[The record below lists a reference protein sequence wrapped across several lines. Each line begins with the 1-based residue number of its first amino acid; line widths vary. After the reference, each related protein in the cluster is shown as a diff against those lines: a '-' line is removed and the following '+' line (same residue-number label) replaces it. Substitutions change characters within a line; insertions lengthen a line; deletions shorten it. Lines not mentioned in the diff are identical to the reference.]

1 MPVLRYPSKISKS
14 YLLKLSLPIFL
25 SNITIPF
32 VGIVDTSL
40 MGHLESEKYLA
51 ATSIAATVITLV
63 FWSFGF
69 LRMGTVGIV
78 SQSLGRG
85 DYQDIVR
92 TVIRNILIAI
102 FISIFIIILKV
113 PILFIILEYFKPS
126 SETFELIKAY
136 ISIRIYSSPAELSMY
151 VIVGFYLGI
160 QKTNISSF
168 TVILFSILNIFFSI
182 YFVKNLGLKIEGV
195 AYGTLISAYLTIMIL
210 IPYTYFFIKKYFKII
225 PRFKR
230 IFNLNKIL
238 KLFYINFDIFIRTLL
253 LTFAFL
259 WLTFQSSK
267 LGEEYLAANTIL
279 LQFLT
284 LAAFFLDSYAF
295 STEGV
300 IGYSIGRRSE
310 KSFFQVVKNSFELS
324 FITAILISI
333 IYVIFFKELVGLL
346 TDIDIVKYITFGFVF
361 WIVFLPPIASFCYQ
375 FDGVF
380 IGAAQTKEMRN
391 AMIIS
396 VATFIFISIYL
407 QKYFGNH
414 GLWLS
419 MILFMIMRS
428 LTLMYFFKN
437 ILKKFK

>member
-230 IFNLNKIL
+230 IFI
-238 KLFYINFDIFIRTLL
+238 
-253 LTFAFL
+253 
-259 WLTFQSSK
+259 
-267 LGEEYLAANTIL
+267 
-279 LQFLT
+279 
-284 LAAFFLDSYAF
+284 
-295 STEGV
+295 
-300 IGYSIGRRSE
+300 
-310 KSFFQVVKNSFELS
+310 
-324 FITAILISI
+324 
-333 IYVIFFKELVGLL
+333 
-346 TDIDIVKYITFGFVF
+346 
-361 WIVFLPPIASFCYQ
+361 
-375 FDGVF
+375 
-380 IGAAQTKEMRN
+380 
-391 AMIIS
+391 
-396 VATFIFISIYL
+396 
-407 QKYFGNH
+407 
-414 GLWLS
+414 
-419 MILFMIMRS
+419 
-428 LTLMYFFKN
+428 
-437 ILKKFK
+437 

>member
-151 VIVGFYLGI
+151 VIVGFSLGI

-333 IYVIFFKELVGLL
+333 IYVIFFKDLVGLL

>member
-230 IFNLNKIL
+230 IFILNKIL

-333 IYVIFFKELVGLL
+333 IYVIFFKDLVGLL

-414 GLWLS
+414 GLWFS

>member
-136 ISIRIYSSPAELSMY
+136 ISIRIYSSPAQLSMY

-230 IFNLNKIL
+230 IFILNKIL

-333 IYVIFFKELVGLL
+333 IYVIFFKDLVGLL

>member
-230 IFNLNKIL
+230 IFILNKIL

-333 IYVIFFKELVGLL
+333 IYVIFFKDLVGLL

>member
-1 MPVLRYPSKISKS
+1 MPVLRYPGKISKS

-92 TVIRNILIAI
+92 TFIRNILIAI

-136 ISIRIYSSPAELSMY
+136 IAIRIYSSPAELSMY

-333 IYVIFFKELVGLL
+333 IYVIFFKDLVGLL

>member
-1 MPVLRYPSKISKS
+1 M
-14 YLLKLSLPIFL
+14 
-25 SNITIPF
+25 
-32 VGIVDTSL
+32 
-40 MGHLESEKYLA
+40 
-51 ATSIAATVITLV
+51 
-63 FWSFGF
+63 
-69 LRMGTVGIV
+69 
-78 SQSLGRG
+78 
-85 DYQDIVR
+85 
-92 TVIRNILIAI
+92 
-102 FISIFIIILKV
+102 
-113 PILFIILEYFKPS
+113 
-126 SETFELIKAY
+126 
-136 ISIRIYSSPAELSMY
+136 
-151 VIVGFYLGI
+151 
-160 QKTNISSF
+160 
-168 TVILFSILNIFFSI
+168 
-182 YFVKNLGLKIEGV
+182 
-195 AYGTLISAYLTIMIL
+195 
-210 IPYTYFFIKKYFKII
+210 
-225 PRFKR
+225 
-230 IFNLNKIL
+230 
-238 KLFYINFDIFIRTLL
+238 

-333 IYVIFFKELVGLL
+333 IYVIFFKDLVGLL

-414 GLWLS
+414 GLWFS